1 MTELPK
7 TEQELN
13 NMIADAV
20 KVEVE
25 KLTAKHNGEMATTRQ
40 KYEAEIKKAKEQAN
54 MTAEE
59 IAAQKVKEQNE
70 ATEKELADLR
80 AYKKSAEISARL
92 TKEGLPSYFKNDTR
106 LLSAED
112 GDLDKVIKDVK
123 KEYEQTLP
131 KGATSSTV
139 VQTSTGGKPQGSG
152 TSKDEQQA
160 QAFGEFG
167 QALNNLI
174 GK

>member
-1 MTELPK
+1 M
-7 TEQELN
+7 
-13 NMIADAV
+13 
-20 KVEVE
+20 
-25 KLTAKHNGEMATTRQ
+25 
-40 KYEAEIKKAKEQAN
+40 
-54 MTAEE
+54 
-59 IAAQKVKEQNE
+59 
-70 ATEKELADLR
+70 
-80 AYKKSAEISARL
+80 
-92 TKEGLPSYFKNDTR
+92 PSYFKNDTR